1 MDEPLLCEWDGE
13 AFKPLGRHAKA
24 CDARFVVGEKYLIDP
39 EAPRHMPAHRAYFAQ
54 INEAWKNLPESIAE
68 NHPSPEHLRKHA
80 LVKCGYAD
88 EKTILCRT
96 NKDAVMAAAF
106 IGAMDGF
113 AIVDV
118 RDNVLKAWK
127 PRSQSVKAMG
137 ADEFKRS
144 KSAVLDFIAGMVGVS
159 PATLA
164 DNADQAA

>member
-1 MDEPLLCEWDGE
+1 MTEPILAEWTDEGT
-13 AFKPLGRHAKA
+13 FKPLGRHAKA
-24 CDARFVVGEKYLIDP
+24 CDARFTIGERYFIDP
-39 EAPRHMPAHRAYFAQ
+39 EAPRNMATHRAYFAQ
-54 INEAWKNLPESIAE
+54 IKDGWLNLPEAIAAD
-68 NHPSPEHLRKHA
+68 HPSPEHLRKFA
-80 LVKCGYAD
+80 LVQCGYAD

-118 RDNVLKAWK
+118 RGNVLKAWK

-144 KSAVLDFIAGMVGVS
+144 KSAVLDFISGMIGVS
-159 PATLA
+159 PASLEHA
-164 DNADQAA
+164 GEAA